1 MNTEI
6 NKRKNIK
13 LFPLY
18 MMFGEDF
25 VFLYAIEFVFLVSVK
40 GFAAAD
46 VLLVDALI
54 PLFQVITNIPCTIA
68 INRLGKRKSVVI
80 GNIFMCI
87 FLLALIFGPNV
98 YVILACTI
106 FNAIGFNLK
115 KMTESNILADSI
127 NMHEKNGRFFYS
139 TIYSTG
145 YRNYLILDGIT
156 SFFTGLTFLV
166 NGYLPIV
173 ISLALM
179 VVATIVSFFF
189 KPTSEDEIKKLKG
202 EEKHK
207 KKKVSLVKEYK
218 TEFVKL
224 FRDFKKIIL
233 SGRMRAFLL
242 LVFLLSGL
250 ILGMYSVRETL
261 LTDYF
266 VVDAT
271 TFAIILSGWTL
282 IGCFEDHVQEWLA
295 KKFKNRTIS
304 FIAYSFLILTI
315 LAGVVCLSGLPLN
328 AQLVICVVMFA
339 GQYVLHSAYDV
350 LMVSYS
356 KNFTTK
362 ELRVKISA
370 CYEFVR
376 NISSFLIALLFSF
389 LIRNVDIIPSIL
401 IIGVGFMVLLLLANL
416 YINKHFG
423 LKPSKYDKKDVFA
436 K

>member
-40 GFAAAD
+40 HFEAAD

-87 FLLALIFGPNV
+87 FLLALIFGSNV
-98 YVILACTI
+98 YIILACTI

-189 KPTSEDEIKKLKG
+189 KPISDDEIKKLKG

-207 KKKVSLVKEYK
+207 KKVSIFKEYK

-224 FRDFKKIIL
+224 FKDFKK
-233 SGRMRAFLL
+233 
-242 LVFLLSGL
+242 
-250 ILGMYSVRETL
+250 
-261 LTDYF
+261 
-266 VVDAT
+266 
-271 TFAIILSGWTL
+271 IILSGWTL
-282 IGCFEDHVQEWLA
+282 IGSCEDHVQEWLY

-304 FIAYSFLILTI
+304 FIAYTFLIITI

-328 AQLVICVVMFA
+328 AQLIACVVMFA

-350 LMVSYS
+350 LMISYS

-376 NISSFLIALLFSF
+376 NISSFLIAFLFSF
-389 LIRNVDIIPSIL
+389 LIRNVEIIPSIL
-401 IIGVGFMVLLLLANL
+401 IIGVGFMVLLLLANI

-423 LKPSKYDKKDVFA
+423 LKPSNYEKNDVFA

>member
-18 MMFGEDF
+18 LMFGEDF
-25 VFLYAIEFVFLVSVK
+25 VFLYAIEFVFLISVK
-40 GFAAAD
+40 HFEAAD

-54 PLFQVITNIPCTIA
+54 PLFQVLTNVPCTVA
-68 INRLGKRKSVVI
+68 INRLGKRKSVII

-87 FLLALIFGPNV
+87 FLLALIFGSNV
-98 YVILACTI
+98 YIILACTI

-156 SFFTGLTFLV
+156 SFFTGLTFMI
-166 NGYLPIV
+166 NGYMPIV

-202 EEKHK
+202 EK
-207 KKKVSLVKEYK
+207 KQSKKIGVFKEYK
-218 TEFVKL
+218 LEFVKL
-224 FRDFKKIIL
+224 FKDFKKIVL

-266 VVDAT
+266 AVDAT

-282 IGCFEDHVQEWLA
+282 IGCFEDHIQEWLA
-295 KKFKNRTIS
+295 KRFKNRTIS
-304 FIAYSFLILTI
+304 FIAYSFLIITI
-315 LAGVVCLSGLPLN
+315 LAGVVCLSGIPTN
-328 AQLVICVVMFA
+328 AKLIACVIMFA

-350 LMVSYS
+350 LMISYS

-401 IIGVGFMVLLLLANL
+401 IIGGGFMVLLLLANI

-423 LKPSKYDKKDVFA
+423 LKPSKYDKKDVFE

>member
-1 MNTEI
+1 
-6 NKRKNIK
+6 
-13 LFPLY
+13 
-18 MMFGEDF
+18 
-25 VFLYAIEFVFLVSVK
+25 
-40 GFAAAD
+40 
-46 VLLVDALI
+46 
-54 PLFQVITNIPCTIA
+54 
-68 INRLGKRKSVVI
+68 
-80 GNIFMCI
+80 MCI
-87 FLLALIFGPNV
+87 FLLALIFGSNV
-98 YVILACTI
+98 YIILACTI

-189 KPTSEDEIKKLKG
+189 KPISDDEIKKVSG
-202 EEKHK
+202 EEKR
-207 KKKVSLVKEYK
+207 KKKVSIFKEYK

-224 FRDFKKIIL
+224 FKDFKKIIL

-266 VVDAT
+266 TVDAT

-282 IGCFEDHVQEWLA
+282 IGCFEDHVQEWLS

-304 FIAYSFLILTI
+304 FIAYTFLIITI

-328 AQLVICVVMFA
+328 AQLIACVVMFA

-376 NISSFLIALLFSF
+376 NISSFLIAFLFSF
-389 LIRNVDIIPSIL
+389 LIRNVEIIPSIL
-401 IIGVGFMVLLLLANL
+401 IIGVGFMVLLLLANI

-423 LKPSKYDKKDVFA
+423 LKPSNYEKNDVFA